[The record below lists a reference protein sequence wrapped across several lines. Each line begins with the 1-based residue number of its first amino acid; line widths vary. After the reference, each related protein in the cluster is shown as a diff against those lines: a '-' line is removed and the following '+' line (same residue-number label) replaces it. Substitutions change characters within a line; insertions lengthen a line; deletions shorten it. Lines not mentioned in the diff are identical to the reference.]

1 VIDPLLERLSILPD
15 GWHESRLARIAATA
29 DDPLLFAY
37 VYLRETLRAQ
47 TGVVSFSRVHEE
59 WYEKAKTWMTPGPA
73 RDIYIAPRSM
83 GKSSTWFLINTMW
96 AAAHGHVRFV
106 AAFSDSATQAEEHL
120 RTFRHQLQTN
130 ERLREDFPHLTA
142 FKVDNVGMLQTESFV
157 FSAKG
162 MDAGTL
168 GLKVGNERP
177 GVIILDDVEPG
188 SNYSGYQVEKRLDT
202 LTDVILP
209 LNDAAKVILV
219 GTAVM
224 HGSLIHQAVMHD
236 ATPAQWIKD
245 ENFEVHYHLPFDDE
259 GESIWPE
266 RWTTDYLRSI
276 EHTRSFAKSFLSQPV
291 TLDGEYWEES
301 DYTYGDVPS
310 ISRRIIAVD
319 PAVTTKRSSDET
331 GIAVVGYSAAARKAV
346 VNEAFGVRMKGEPLR
361 TRILELLNRYPDV
374 AEILWERNAG
384 GEMMV
389 GSVLHDMPVRVTTVH
404 NSEKKEVR
412 MERAL
417 SYYRRGAVLHARSL
431 PALEAQQCEFPKGL
445 HDDVGDACA
454 MALDH
459 LAAPGKKPL
468 RAASR

>member
-1 VIDPLLERLSILPD
+1 VRAARGLPEWDITISEHRL
-15 GWHESRLARIAATA
+15 WATRY
-29 DDPLLFAY
+29 DPLLFGW
-37 VYLRETLRAQ
+37 VYLRPTLKAQ
-47 TGVVSFSRVHEE
+47 TGVVSFSKVHEE
-59 WYEKAKTWMTPGPA
+59 WYAKATSWATPGPA
-73 RDIYIAPRSM
+73 RDIFIAPRSM

-96 AAAHGHVRFV
+96 AAAHRHVEFV

-120 RTFRHQLQTN
+120 RTFRHVLQTSDL
-130 ERLREDFPHLTA
+130 LRHDFPHLTDVR
-142 FKVDNVGMLQTESFV
+142 VDNVGMFQTEGFV

-162 MDAGTL
+162 MDSGTL
-168 GLKVGNERP
+168 GLKVGNQRP

-188 SNYSGYQVEKRLDT
+188 AGYSSYQAEKRLDT

-209 LNDAAKVILV
+209 LNDAAKVVMV

-224 HGSLIHQAVMHD
+224 RGSLIHQAVMHD
-236 ATPAQWIKD
+236 AEPAQWIKD
-245 ENFEVHYHLPFDDE
+245 EAFTVNYHLPFDDD

-266 RWTTDYLRSI
+266 RWSTEYLRGI
-276 EHTRSFAKSFLSQPV
+276 EHTRSFQKSFLSRPV
-291 TLDGEYWEES
+291 TLDGEYWQEE

-310 ISRRIIAVD
+310 LSKRIIAVD
-319 PAVTTKRSSDET
+319 PAVTTARSSDQT
-331 GIAVVGYSAAARKAV
+331 GISVVGYSAAARKAV
-346 VNEAFGVRMKGEPLR
+346 VYESFGVRLKGEPLR
-361 TRILELLNRYPDV
+361 QRLLELCSRYPDV

-384 GEMMV
+384 GEMMA

-417 SYYRRGAVLHARSL
+417 SYYRRGAVLHACPL
-431 PALEAQQCEFPKGL
+431 PALEGQQMEFPKGL
-445 HDDVGDACA
+445 FDDIADSAS

-459 LAAPGKKPL
+459 LAAPGKRPL